1 MGELEHSEE
10 ETEKIWQRLRLDQ
23 MMGAAQAWAAGSAA
37 EGDL

>member
-37 EGDL
+37 GGDL